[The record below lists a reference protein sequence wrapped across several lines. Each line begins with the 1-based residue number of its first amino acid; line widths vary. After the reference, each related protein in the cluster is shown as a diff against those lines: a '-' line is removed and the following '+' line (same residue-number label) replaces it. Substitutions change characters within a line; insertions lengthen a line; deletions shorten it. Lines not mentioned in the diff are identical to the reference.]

1 MDWIFSTREAAGR
14 ALARALAGMDGLD
27 TPVVLALP
35 RGGVVVGWEIAQ
47 ALGAPLDILMVRK
60 IGVPGQEEF
69 AMGAIAAGGV
79 KVMNP
84 EVSRVDGA
92 SAQAVSEILSHE
104 LGEMERQERLYRRER
119 PPVDLSGRNVIVV
132 DDGLATG
139 ATMRAAIQ
147 ALRRLGPDRVIM
159 AVPVAPADTCEQ
171 LQDEADFAVCLAN
184 PEPFRAVSQWY
195 ESFPQVSDAEVSEIM
210 GRATG
215 AVAPG

>member
-14 ALARALAGMDGLD
+14 ALARVLAGMDGLD

-79 KVMNP
+79 TVMNP

-92 SAQAVSEILSHE
+92 SARVVSEIVSDE
-104 LGEMERQERLYRRER
+104 LGVMEQRERLYRRDR
-119 PPVDLSGRNVIVV
+119 PSIALQDRDVIVV

-139 ATMRAAIQ
+139 ATMRAAIR
-147 ALRRLGPDRVIM
+147 ALRRLRPARIIM
-159 AVPVAPADTCEQ
+159 AVPVAPTATCAE
-171 LQDEADFAVCLAN
+171 LREEADLTVCLAN
-184 PEPFRAVSQWY
+184 PDPFRAVSRWY
-195 ESFPQVSDAEVSEIM
+195 ESFPQVSDAEVCRIM
-210 GRATG
+210 DRATG
-215 AVAPG
+215 AAAPG

>member
-14 ALARALAGMDGLD
+14 ALARVLADMDELD

-92 SAQAVSEILSHE
+92 SARAVSEILSHE
-104 LGEMERQERLYRRER
+104 LGEMERRERLYRRER
-119 PPVDLSGRNVIVV
+119 PPVDLTGRTVIVV

-147 ALRRLGPDRVIM
+147 ALRELGPTRVIL
-159 AVPVAPADTCEQ
+159 AVPVAPAETCER
-171 LQDEADFAVCLAN
+171 LREAADLAVCLAH

-195 ESFPQVSDAEVSEIM
+195 ESFPEVSDAQVSEIM
-210 GRATG
+210 DRAT
-215 AVAPG
+215 VAAASG